1 MYHEREVNHMLVKL
15 YDEKLEQFKK
25 EFSINC
31 YSVIII
37 AKTRIATVFLDG
49 IPAFKIK
56 KTDIIDYLNN

>member
-1 MYHEREVNHMLVKL
+1 MLVKL